1 MNREILTQTTV
12 LEVLAVRSI
21 NTAVNDKLILQNRV
35 LLRNKIHK
43 YQLNNQITIMYTVDR
58 GLDIQ

>member
-1 MNREILTQTTV
+1 MNREMLTQTTV

-21 NTAVNDKLILQNRV
+21 NTAVNDKLILQYRV
-35 LLRNKIHK
+35 LLRNQIHK